1 MNTLQHACLKTT
13 NGKEFILESI
23 RMSGDVRGLMLDM
36 QMTQQFYNHMSSH
49 AEVIYTFPLPWGA
62 VLLSVEVT
70 LGERKLTGIVV
81 EKKQAEAGY
90 EEALSSGDTA
100 VMLEKI
106 PTTVI
111 A

>member
-1 MNTLQHACLKTT
+1 
-13 NGKEFILESI
+13 
-23 RMSGDVRGLMLDM
+23 
-36 QMTQQFYNHMSSH
+36 
-49 AEVIYTFPLPWGA
+49 
-62 VLLSVEVT
+62 
-70 LGERKLTGIVV
+70 VV